1 MGTWNRYFC
10 RKCPYEAFV
19 SGENDVGM
27 AAATS
32 TVRRYDCKEIKDV
45 VTTEEPWLAMDKG
58 WVPAEF
64 YCDRSAT
71 HQMALWVGR
80 GECPKCSYTM
90 EVDPTVD
97 ILWDRGRDE
106 AISQ

>member
-1 MGTWNRYFC
+1 
-10 RKCPYEAFV
+10 
-19 SGENDVGM
+19 M

-64 YCDRSAT
+64 YCDKAKA
-71 HQMALWVGR
+71 HHVELWKHPR
-80 GECPKCSYTM
+80 KCPKC
-90 EVDPTVD
+90 
-97 ILWDRGRDE
+97 DRSMIVGFVQIQDSPRPGV
-106 AISQ
+106 I